1 MNWNKWFKL
10 FVLLQVSFL
19 AFLGPFSQGA
29 IVCEWLIAKRGRL
42 AERVVL
48 HTDVTQNAAYAELAE
63 YLNISITT
71 ASYNTTLAIVF
82 AGIAPLVW
90 SPLANVYGR
99 RPIYL
104 LISIIGIIAGAGC
117 AIATEWGPLLVA
129 RVFVGIGTSPGM
141 GIGASVVSD
150 LYFTHERG
158 RYIDPL
164 SECSVACHVT
174 DLV

>member
-1 MNWNKWFKL
+1 M
-10 FVLLQVSFL
+10 SL
-19 AFLGPFSQGA
+19 AT
-29 IVCEWLIAKRGRL
+29 RGRL
-42 AERVVL
+42 ADWVVSY
-48 HTDVTQNAAYAELAE
+48 TNVTQNAAYAELAE
-63 YLNISITT
+63 YMDISITT

-82 AGIAPLVW
+82 AGIAPLVR

-104 LISIIGIIAGAGC
+104 LVSGC
-117 AIATEWGPLLVA
+117 AIATKWGPLLVA

-164 SECSVACHVT
+164 RQFFVACDVT

>member
-1 MNWNKWFKL
+1 M
-10 FVLLQVSFL
+10 SL
-19 AFLGPFSQGA
+19 AT
-29 IVCEWLIAKRGRL
+29 RGRL
-42 AERVVL
+42 ADWVVS

-63 YLNISITT
+63 YLDISITS

-104 LISIIGIIAGAGC
+104 LVSIIGIIAGAGC

-164 SECSVACHVT
+164 RQFFVACDVT

>member
-1 MNWNKWFKL
+1 M
-10 FVLLQVSFL
+10 SM
-19 AFLGPFSQGA
+19 AT
-29 IVCEWLIAKRGRL
+29 RGGL
-42 AERVVL
+42 AEWGIL
-48 HTDVTQNAAYAELAE
+48 NTDVTQNAAYAELAE
-63 YLNISITT
+63 YLDISITS

-104 LISIIGIIAGAGC
+104 LVSIIGIIAGAGC

-164 SECSVACHVT
+164 SHFSLLAMLLTLCRYMGIYIV
-174 DLV
+174 L